1 MKELEFLADY
11 LGQETGLLVLNPVD
25 DSPLGIVRD
34 WTVEETEGAVDRAET
49 AFRDW
54 SKCTAKARAAVL
66 QRWYQ
71 LIMEHQEMLARI
83 ITAECGKPLAEARGE
98 VAYGASFI
106 EWFAEEGKR
115 LYGDMI
121 PSQGP
126 DKRIM
131 VLKQPIG
138 VVSAITPWNF
148 PNAMITRKV
157 APALAAGCTAIVKPA
172 EATPLSALAL
182 ERLALEAGL
191 PEGCLQIVTTT
202 KPADIGK
209 VLTTHPTIRKFSF
222 TGSTAVGKLL
232 AEQCAGTVKKVSLEL
247 GGNAPF
253 IVFDDAD
260 LEAAIKGAMASKY
273 RNAGQTCVCANR
285 FYVQDGIH
293 DDFVARLAEEVE
305 KLKVGDGAE
314 DGVSVGPLIN
324 RAAVDKVEGLVEAS
338 LSAGATA
345 TTGGGRHNF
354 GENYFEPTVLTN
366 LKHGEEISRAEIF
379 GPVAPVFRFRDEQEV
394 IGMANDTPYGLAAYF
409 YARDLGR
416 VFRVAEA
423 LEYGMVGINEGI
435 LSTETAPFGGVKESG
450 IGREGSRYGIDDYVE
465 LKYCLIGGL

>member
-1 MKELEFLADY
+1 MADY

-25 DSPLGIVRD
+25 DSELAVVRD
-34 WTVEETEGAVDRAET
+34 WTVTEVEAAVEKAET
-49 AFRDW
+49 AFGDW
-54 SKCTAKARAAVL
+54 SKRTAKERSAVL
-66 QRWYQ
+66 TRWYN

-83 ITAECGKPLAEARGE
+83 ITAECGKPLAEAWGE

-121 PSQGP
+121 PAPGA

-182 ERLALEAGL
+182 QKLALEAGL
-191 PEGCLQIVTTT
+191 PEDCLQIVTTT
-202 KPADIGK
+202 KPADVGR

-232 AEQCAGTVKKVSLEL
+232 AQQCAGTVKKVSLEL

-293 DDFVARLAEEVE
+293 DAFVARLTEEVE

-314 DGVSVGPLIN
+314 EGIAVGPLIN
-324 RAAVDKVEGLVEAS
+324 QAAVEKVDGLVKAS
-338 LSAGATA
+338 IVAGGTA
-345 TTGGGRHNF
+345 ATGGGRHDF

-366 LKHGEEISRAEIF
+366 LQHGEEISRAEIF
-379 GPVAPVFRFRDEQEV
+379 GPVAPVFRFRDEDEV
-394 IGMANDTPYGLAAYF
+394 IRMANDTPYGLAAYF

-435 LSTETAPFGGVKESG
+435 LSTEVAPFGGVKESG
-450 IGREGSRYGIDDYVE
+450 VGREGSHYGIDDYVE

>member
-25 DSPLGIVRD
+25 DSELAVVRD
-34 WTVEETEGAVDRAET
+34 WTVTEVEAAVEKAET
-49 AFRDW
+49 AFGDW
-54 SKCTAKARAAVL
+54 SKRTAKERSAVL
-66 QRWYQ
+66 TRWYN

-83 ITAECGKPLAEARGE
+83 ITAECGKPLAEAWGE

-121 PSQGP
+121 PAPGA

-182 ERLALEAGL
+182 QKLALEAGL
-191 PEGCLQIVTTT
+191 PEDCLQIVTTT
-202 KPADIGK
+202 KPAEIGR

-232 AEQCAGTVKKVSLEL
+232 AQQCAGTVKKVSLEL

-260 LEAAIKGAMASKY
+260 LEAAIRGAMASKY

-293 DDFVARLAEEVE
+293 DTFVARLTEEVD

-314 DGVSVGPLIN
+314 EGITVGPLIN

-338 LSAGATA
+338 LAAGATA
-345 TTGGGRHNF
+345 ATGGGRHDF

-366 LKHGEEISRAEIF
+366 LQHGEEISRAEIF
-379 GPVAPVFRFRDEQEV
+379 GPVAPVFRFQDEQDV
-394 IGMANDTPYGLAAYF
+394 IRMANDTPYGLAAYF

-435 LSTETAPFGGVKESG
+435 ISTEVAPFGGVKESG